1 MSRPA
6 WSLFNYQLIEPDE
19 QLDLFACQEVRVH
32 LVTRQLELG
41 GTIDRTLCGTLLPAQ
56 PRWSQV
62 DRSIFQ
68 DQRLCPLCRAILNR
82 RSVARHRSGRS
93 CVSSCKGQLE
103 ARFTYTIDFYL
114 PVVLRRIFRMLSR
127 LSVVT
132 CCLSL
137 AALCAA
143 GSASALQLPLP
154 PPGEDIVGQVQVIK
168 AKYEDT
174 FADLGTTYD
183 LGYSEMVA
191 ANPGV
196 DAWLPGAGTEIVL
209 PTRFILPPGPREGI
223 VINLA
228 EYRLYYFPKGQNVVY
243 TFPLGIGRE
252 GWGSPIAH
260 TSIIAKTPNPTWTP
274 PASIKA
280 EHAANGDPLPNVV
293 PAGPDNPLGPFKFT
307 LGTPGYLIHGSNA
320 KFGIG
325 TRTSHGCFRMFNN
338 NVLEMAGMV
347 PVGTSVRIIN
357 DAYKFGRSGGK
368 VYLEAHTPLND
379 DGTPSVVDKHTAVI
393 NALLKREDLA
403 NQLRVNWD
411 QVRDVV
417 AAEDGLPTEIGVP
430 GPAPIASSAPID
442 LQQ

>member
-1 MSRPA
+1 
-6 WSLFNYQLIEPDE
+6 
-19 QLDLFACQEVRVH
+19 
-32 LVTRQLELG
+32 
-41 GTIDRTLCGTLLPAQ
+41 
-56 PRWSQV
+56 
-62 DRSIFQ
+62 
-68 DQRLCPLCRAILNR
+68 
-82 RSVARHRSGRS
+82 
-93 CVSSCKGQLE
+93 
-103 ARFTYTIDFYL
+103 
-114 PVVLRRIFRMLSR
+114 MLSR
-127 LSVVT
+127 LSAVT

-143 GSASALQLPLP
+143 GPAAALQLPLP

-228 EYRLYYFPKGQNVVY
+228 EYRLYYYPKGQNVVY

-252 GWGSPIAH
+252 
-260 TSIIAKTPNPTWTP
+260 
-274 PASIKA
+274 ASIKA

-307 LGTPGYLIHGSNA
+307 LGTPGYLIHGSNM

-338 NVLEMAGMV
+338 NVLEMADMV

-357 DAYKFGRSGGK
+357 DAYKFGAAGGK

-393 NALLKREDLA
+393 NALLKREDLSS
-403 NQLRVNWD
+403 NLRVNWD

-430 GPAPIASSAPID
+430 GGAPMVSSTPVD